1 MALTFIE
8 YNADG
13 NNNKPFTFPSIT
25 TSDVD
30 VKLDGVLQT
39 AGTHYNITN
48 YTPSGGG
55 TVVFT
60 AGNIPASPVII
71 RIGRSTDVST
81 PRVTYTPGSSVKAA
95 DLNDNALQTIYSL
108 QEEKDAVQNLGGTLT
123 NVTISGNLNVGSN
136 RITNVAAGI
145 PATDGVNKQQVE
157 DITTNNNTAIT
168 AAQTA
173 AAASATAAAT
183 SATTATTQ
191 ATAAATSATAAAAS
205 ATTASTAGSAIAAQ
219 IGDAQ
224 KYAANAA
231 NTTFTTTAGV
241 TGQLSALHYATLAN
255 TYAGFTVL
263 YGFHRD
269 SAGSLKLDY
278 ATASDSSTYKVED
291 YQYKGEA
298 QWHIGDSAALHSA
311 TSGGTQGTPRYSLNS
326 SGHLILDT
334 TA

>member
-13 NNNKPFTFPSIT
+13 NNNKNFTFQSLKT
-25 TSDVD
+25 TDID
-30 VKLDGVLQT
+30 VKLDGVVQT

-60 AGNIPASPVII
+60 SGNIPANPVII
-71 RIGRSTDVST
+71 RIARSTDVST

-145 PATDGVNKQQVE
+145 SATDGVNKQQVE

-168 AAQTA
+168 AAQAA
-173 AAASATAAAT
+173 AAASAAAAQA
-183 SATTATTQ
+183 SETTASTL
-191 ATAAATSATAAAAS
+191 ATNAAASATAAAAS
-205 ATTASTAGSAIAAQ
+205 ATTAATAGSAIGAQ
-219 IGDAQ
+219 IADAQ
-224 KYAANAA
+224 KYASNPA
-231 NTTFTTTAGV
+231 NTTFTTTGGA

-255 TYAGFTVL
+255 TYAGFTVF
-263 YGFHRD
+263 YGFHRTT
-269 SAGSLKLDY
+269 AGAFKLDY
-278 ATASDSSTYKVED
+278 ATASDTATYKVED

-326 SGHLILDT
+326 SGHLILTT

>member
-13 NNNKPFTFPSIT
+13 NNNKNFTFQSLKT
-25 TSDVD
+25 TDID
-30 VKLDGVLQT
+30 VKLDGVVQT

-60 AGNIPASPVII
+60 SGNIPASPVII

-145 PATDGVNKQQVE
+145 SATDGVNKQQVE

-168 AAQTA
+168 AAQAA
-173 AAASATAAAT
+173 AAASAAAAQA
-183 SATTATTQ
+183 SETTASTL
-191 ATAAATSATAAAAS
+191 ATNAATSATAAAAS
-205 ATTASTAGSAIAAQ
+205 ATTAATAGSAIGAQ
-219 IGDAQ
+219 IADAQ
-224 KYAANAA
+224 KYASNPA
-231 NTTFTTTAGV
+231 NTTFTTTGGA

-255 TYAGFTVL
+255 TYAGFTVF
-263 YGFHRD
+263 YGFHRTT
-269 SAGSLKLDY
+269 AGAFKLDY
-278 ATASDSSTYKVED
+278 ATASDTATYKVED

-326 SGHLILDT
+326 SGHLILNT

>member
-1 MALTFIE
+1 MANTFIE
-8 YNADG
+8 YTADG
-13 NNNKPFTFPSIT
+13 QNNKNFTFASIKT
-25 TSDVD
+25 TDID
-30 VKLDGVLQT
+30 VKLDGQLQT
-39 AGTHYNITN
+39 AGTHYNITS

-60 AGNIPASPVII
+60 TGNIPVSPVII
-71 RIGRSTDVST
+71 RIARSTDVDQA
-81 PRVTYTPGSSVKAA
+81 RVTYTPGSAVKAA
-95 DLNDNALQTIYSL
+95 DLNANQLQTIYSL

-145 PATDGVNKQQVE
+145 SATDGVNKQQVE

-205 ATTASTAGSAIAAQ
+205 ATTASTAGSAISAQ

-326 SGHLILDT
+326 SGHLILTT

>member
-13 NNNKPFTFPSIT
+13 NNNKNFTFQSLKT
-25 TSDVD
+25 TDID
-30 VKLDGVLQT
+30 VKLDGVVQT

-60 AGNIPASPVII
+60 SGNIPASPVII

-108 QEEKDAVQNLGGTLT
+108 QEEKDAVQNLGGTLS
-123 NVTISGNLNVGSN
+123 NVTISGNLNVDSN
-136 RITNVAAGI
+136 RITNVADGI
-145 PATDGVNKQQVE
+145 SPTDGVNKQQVE
-157 DITTNNNTAIT
+157 DITTNNNTVLAGHAT
-168 AAQTA
+168 TATQAAANALGAAQNA
-173 AAASATAAAT
+173 AAQAASAAGNAINAAASATQAAN
-183 SATTATTQ
+183 
-191 ATAAATSATAAAAS
+191 
-205 ATTASTAGSAIAAQ
+205 AGTNMANQVA
-219 IGDAQ
+219 DAQ
-224 KYAANAA
+224 KYAANAY
-231 NTTFTTTAGV
+231 NTTFTTSAGV
-241 TGQLSALHYATLAN
+241 SGQLSALHYAQLAN
-255 TYAGFTVL
+255 SYAGFTVF
-263 YGFHRD
+263 YGFNRTT
-269 SAGSLKLDY
+269 AGALKLDY
-278 ATASDSSTYKVED
+278 ATAADTATYKVED

-326 SGHLILDT
+326 SGHLILTT

>member
-13 NNNKPFTFPSIT
+13 NNNKNFTFQSLKT
-25 TSDVD
+25 TDID
-30 VKLDGVLQT
+30 VKLDGVVKT

-145 PATDGVNKQQVE
+145 SATDGVNKQQVE

-183 SATTATTQ
+183 SAATATTQ
-191 ATAAATSATAAAAS
+191 ATAAATSATSAAAS

-326 SGHLILDT
+326 SGHLILTT

>member
-13 NNNKPFTFPSIT
+13 NNNKNFTFQSLKT
-25 TSDVD
+25 TDID

-60 AGNIPASPVII
+60 SGNIPASPVII

-95 DLNDNALQTIYSL
+95 DLNENALQTIYSL
-108 QEEKDAVQNLGGTLT
+108 QEEKDAVQNLGGTLS
-123 NVTISGNLNVGSN
+123 NVTISGNLNVDGN

-145 PATDGVNKQQVE
+145 SATDGVNKQQVE
-157 DITTNNNTAIT
+157 DITTNNNTVLAGHAAT
-168 AAQTA
+168 ATAQATQAASSA
-173 AAASATAAAT
+173 AAAATQ
-183 SATTATTQ
+183 ATTAL
-191 ATAAATSATAAAAS
+191 ANAVAAS
-205 ATTASTAGSAIAAQ
+205 QHATTAQNAGSNMTAQVNDAA
-219 IGDAQ
+219 A
-224 KYAANAA
+224 YASHAA
-231 NTTFTTTAGV
+231 NTAFTTSTGV
-241 TGQLSALHYATLAN
+241 ANQFSALHYASLASA
-255 TYAGFTVL
+255 YAGFTVF
-263 YGFHRD
+263 YGFSR
-269 SAGSLKLDY
+269 STAGELQLTY
-278 ATASDSSTYKVED
+278 ATASNTATYAVKD
-291 YQYKGEA
+291 YEYKGEA
-298 QWHIGDSAALHSA
+298 QWLIGDSAALHSA

-326 SGHLILDT
+326 SGHLILNT

>member
-13 NNNKPFTFPSIT
+13 NNNKNFTFQSLKT
-25 TSDVD
+25 TDID
-30 VKLDGVLQT
+30 VKLDGVVQT

-60 AGNIPASPVII
+60 SGNIPASPVII

-145 PATDGVNKQQVE
+145 SATDGVNKQQVE

-168 AAQTA
+168 AAQAA
-173 AAASATAAAT
+173 AAASAAAAQA
-183 SATTATTQ
+183 SETTASTL
-191 ATAAATSATAAAAS
+191 ATNAATSATAAAAS
-205 ATTASTAGSAIAAQ
+205 ATTAATAGSAIGAQ
-219 IGDAQ
+219 IADAQ
-224 KYAANAA
+224 KYASNPA
-231 NTTFTTTAGV
+231 NTTFTTTGGA

-255 TYAGFTVL
+255 TYAGFTVF
-263 YGFHRD
+263 YGFHRTT
-269 SAGSLKLDY
+269 AGAFKLDY
-278 ATASDSSTYKVED
+278 ATASDTATYKSED
-291 YQYKGEA
+291 YEYKGEA

-326 SGHLILDT
+326 SGHLILTT

>member
-13 NNNKPFTFPSIT
+13 NNNKNFTFQSLKT
-25 TSDVD
+25 TDID

-60 AGNIPASPVII
+60 SGNIPASPVII

-145 PATDGVNKQQVE
+145 AATDGVNKQQVE
-157 DITTNNNTAIT
+157 DITTNNNTAIV

-173 AAASATAAAT
+173 AAASATNAASAAAAAQASNQ
-183 SATTATTQ
+183 SASAYATQ
-191 ATAAATSATAAAAS
+191 AAAS
-205 ATTASTAGSAIAAQ
+205 ATTASTAGSAISAQ
-219 IGDAQ
+219 IADAQ
-224 KYAANAA
+224 KYAANPA
-231 NTTFTTTAGV
+231 NTTFTTTGGA

-255 TYAGFTVL
+255 TYAGFTVF

-278 ATASDSSTYKVED
+278 ATASDTATYKVED
-291 YQYKGEA
+291 YQYKNEA

-326 SGHLILDT
+326 SGHLILNT

>member
-13 NNNKPFTFPSIT
+13 NNNKNFTFQSLKT
-25 TSDVD
+25 TDID
-30 VKLDGVLQT
+30 VKLDGVVQT

-60 AGNIPASPVII
+60 SGNIPASPVII

-145 PATDGVNKQQVE
+145 SATDGVNKQQVE

-168 AAQTA
+168 AAQAA
-173 AAASATAAAT
+173 AAASAAAAQA
-183 SATTATTQ
+183 SETTASTL
-191 ATAAATSATAAAAS
+191 ATNAATSATAAAAS
-205 ATTASTAGSAIAAQ
+205 ATTAATAGSAIGAQ
-219 IGDAQ
+219 IADAQ
-224 KYAANAA
+224 KYASNPA
-231 NTTFTTTAGV
+231 NTTFTTTGGA

-255 TYAGFTVL
+255 TYAGFTVF
-263 YGFHRD
+263 YGFHRTT
-269 SAGSLKLDY
+269 AGAFKLDY
-278 ATASDSSTYKVED
+278 ATASDTATYKVED

-326 SGHLILDT
+326 SGHLILTT